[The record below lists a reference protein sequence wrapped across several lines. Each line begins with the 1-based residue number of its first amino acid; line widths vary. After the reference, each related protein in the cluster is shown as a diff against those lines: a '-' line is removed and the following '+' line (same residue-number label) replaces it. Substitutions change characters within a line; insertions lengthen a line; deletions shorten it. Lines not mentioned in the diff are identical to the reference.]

1 MFSDYNPFPLNII
14 SIINVIPKII
24 EGEEGVN
31 LKCNSRLVE
40 RSSSSPVTHH
50 QKAEGPVSFS
60 LLFQPQ
66 KLCYWRN
73 RAEPNKGCEHKI
85 ESHGFAQEKS
95 YGWIWVGWIGWGRG
109 GEGKWEKGKGSD
121 YRAWRGCQPFL

>member
-24 EGEEGVN
+24 EGEEAVN

-66 KLCYWRN
+66 KLCY
-73 RAEPNKGCEHKI
+73 
-85 ESHGFAQEKS
+85 
-95 YGWIWVGWIGWGRG
+95 
-109 GEGKWEKGKGSD
+109 
-121 YRAWRGCQPFL
+121 